1 MPTPDEPVNK
11 KSSTQNLELLSR
23 LDERVKNLTSSQ
35 KKIEEQLAK
44 SSKAHASLANKISSL
59 ESDLEIVSSQITD
72 FENQEL
78 DEAIAEIKIKLQ
90 SIEMRVGNND
100 SRWFLLFDSVWKVVL
115 MLIASYIL
123 YKLGWQAPTAP

>member
-11 KSSTQNLELLSR
+11 KNSTQNLELLSR